1 MLASDGGG
9 GGGGSPFT
17 PPPGN
22 PAGIHAAATALATQ
36 ASAIGDLA
44 AETHKRGDA
53 TTSAAQWQGDSATAF
68 TGVVSAVS
76 SVAGKAEAPTSSL
89 VGVIHT
95 YADALDTAQ
104 KKIAAAALSYTT
116 AQTKANETADAV
128 NANPNRTQADVDAAN
143 TTVQGY
149 QKTMTGAED
158 DVTSAWK
165 VFYAARD
172 KTVKDASGFGGDLH
186 AGAGGASSLET
197 LKGINEKFHAVWD
210 LTPAD
215 YLLGEKLAEAAS
227 ALPGV
232 SKGAASAQAAA
243 EALSSRVSAL
253 QALKDVGFASDA
265 NIAELAT
272 LSKTADAAAANA
284 SSLAKGA
291 GDLSLF
297 TKGMTGL
304 TSALGVTA
312 IAGDVF
318 TMISPEDSG
327 ALGWVDRGAAATN
340 AALVGTDLAM
350 TAGVFGAEA
359 TIPVA
364 GEVLMV
370 GTAAYLAGDYLYHHW
385 APFRNLCNTVGDGT
399 VSVLKDVGQ
408 GAEDFGKGVANVA
421 SDVWNSIF

>member
-1 MLASDGGG
+1 
-9 GGGGSPFT
+9 
-17 PPPGN
+17 
-22 PAGIHAAATALATQ
+22 
-36 ASAIGDLA
+36 
-44 AETHKRGDA
+44 DA
-53 TTSAAQWQGDSATAF
+53 TTSAAQWQGNSATAF

-76 SVAGKAEAPTSSL
+76 SVVGKAEAPTNSL

-104 KKIAAAALSYTT
+104 KKIAAAAAAYTT

-143 TTVQGY
+143 TIVKGY

-172 KTVKDASGFGGDLH
+172 KAVKDASGFGGDLH
-186 AGAGGASSLET
+186 AGAESAGAFET

-215 YLLGEKLAEAAS
+215 YLLGEKLAEAAG

-284 SSLAKGA
+284 SSLSKGA
-291 GDLSLF
+291 SELSLF

-318 TMISPEDSG
+318 TIISPEDSG

-385 APFRNLCNTVGDGT
+385 APFKNVCDTVADTT
-399 VSVLKDVGQ
+399 VSVVKDVGQ
-408 GAEDFGKGVANVA
+408 GVEDFGKGVANVA